1 MGDGIIFPSGGY
13 IIGNLGSG
21 SVTVS
26 GAGTIVS
33 QIGGNIGSG
42 SMVVKAGMMDYKSAT
57 YMDFSNGKSIM
68 VPDTADLDL
77 GSGNFTISVW
87 SNAVYTTQGSSYN
100 ALVTKGDFNSS
111 ATGYGLGMEGQK
123 VMIKATNKFTSVG
136 DILPSSAE
144 WYHLV
149 GVKNGTELSI
159 YFNGEL
165 KEATNV
171 TNADT
176 DNSADFSIGGNEGSN
191 VRFASGS
198 ISEVQ
203 LFPAA
208 LTSGNVW
215 DLYQNRYSVT
225 PLGKWRIDEGSGTEV
240 VNTGSGSSLNGT
252 VSGSAP
258 WVNPAIKNL
267 CTSGS
272 TTFEVK
278 SGASGSLPRGTF
290 TQARNVNFPGTILHN
305 SGTISFAPIATS
317 IAIYAGGN
325 SFYNVHRVEGDNEW
339 VRQYENMTVLKR
351 LYLNDYVGWGVHNAS
366 TLTLGDDT
374 TQCTVDGDQPLQVTA
389 ANGKIYGGHETNPAI
404 INNTGGGLTFG
415 ANTNL
420 KWLDV
425 KTDEV
430 TGGGGVTVTQDGQM
444 QYRELSIQSGDSYD
458 INGKGLFCKGNF
470 YMSGTTT
477 YGSGATIYAAKFG
490 IQGTN
495 TDEEGASFITSGSG
509 YQNIN
514 RGSFLGNKDTNFVIN
529 GANTDWSGNNQHY
542 AGNLRVIKGQ
552 MDDKS
557 ADLGAETYANKLF
570 LTSGATYDAEAATI
584 NTKDVYFGG
593 GMIGRGALDLNGSTQ
608 HVSGAA
614 VSNIWPTNASGTTIE
629 GWMTL
634 DAFTNDYSYLY
645 RLGDEFI
652 GFNYSSNKLYMGCSL
667 EKADGTRQYPSI
679 LTAQA
684 NLDVDFT
691 DGRWHHFAVS
701 WASGSSY
708 LRGYVDGKLIG
719 QTAIN
724 DGIVRVR
731 SRSAGQKWG
740 IGFNPSNN
748 SNYLNGKVGRVSVW
762 KSGLSGEDI
771 RRMMFM
777 NWADVSGSSIN
788 QTQCVQWYEFN
799 DDEDETSMTDMSGS
813 GNTGTLKPD
822 NGGWSKAGTF
832 THGTSHLLMSNNGG
846 ASALYG
852 YQDGRNTQVA
862 ALSIGNST
870 TWSYLD
876 GGNGSD
882 LQVRGPL
889 SNSGSF
895 GTIDRNIQY
904 YSRNAPIVGASS
916 DLTFGTRIFYYFGD
930 GTSGITSGTATTYH
944 QPRAG
949 SSAKLH
955 LQGDW
960 VTNNGILL
968 QDSSITH
975 LNGFNLKTSYCDT
988 YGGGDVVM
996 DPGSSWH
1003 MTAATGFHR
1012 IHGTNKTPTIDA
1024 SGERCWQPN
1033 GNSTSNGSK
1042 FYISSSAV
1050 DTNNTTVF
1058 GASGSR
1064 NMTVSF
1070 WFKTNKNRVQDSGE
1084 MVIGGNAQSS
1094 EGSPMLTFY
1103 TTRID
1108 GRMKTTDGRLDV
1120 NTDFHTLED
1129 NSWYHIT
1136 YQTKEVGGNVSGN
1149 IYLHNASGGYLGNA
1163 SNNHTTAT
1171 WDVQSTR
1178 SMYWVWGNDNRSVTS
1193 NSYYMRNGASLADVR
1208 IFPSFLTKAQADELS
1223 LINPATC
1230 VSGSGGNT
1238 TNYADSDNSLGAIAW
1253 WKLGSDESSRFLIP
1267 ASASSAG
1274 TGLTLVPSGNASP
1287 STSKTGFVSLT
1298 GSTTFKPPNRIFP
1311 TRVMLQNMYVSGS
1324 DTLTTGIISDG
1335 SGNPSAYTSQV
1346 LQTKGT
1352 VVLK

>member
-57 YMDFSNGKSIM
+57 Y
-68 VPDTADLDL
+68 
-77 GSGNFTISVW
+77 
-87 SNAVYTTQGSSYN
+87 
-100 ALVTKGDFNSS
+100 GDFNGTSTYVNIASDSS
-111 ATGYGLGMEGQK
+111 LDEPKTIAFWCKPDQIKSGANNVVSRGDNDYEIYFHSSTNTWWNYWGTKYSTGLDG
-123 VMIKATNKFTSVG
+123 
-136 DILPSSAE
+136 PP
-144 WYHLV
+144 V
-149 GVKNGTELSI
+149 GVGVWQHIVCTLDDTTSPPTVRWYKDGIL
-159 YFNGEL
+159 FN
-165 KEATNV
+165 
-171 TNADT
+171 T
-176 DNSADFSIGGNEGSN
+176 D
-191 VRFASGS
+191 
-198 ISEVQ
+198 Q
-203 LFPAA
+203 
-208 LTSGNVW
+208 
-215 DLYQNRYSVT
+215 
-225 PLGKWRIDEGSGTEV
+225 
-240 VNTGSGSSLNGT
+240 LNGT
-252 VSGSAP
+252 PSYGDDGALNIGRDASDENDWMDGAIREVSLYSTKLTDSQVELLYKNQYVGSP
-258 WVNPAIKNL
+258 VGLWKLDEGTGTEIVDKGSGGNNGVFTNGSWENPAIKNL

-305 SGTISFAPIATS
+305 SGTISFAPKATS

-458 INGKGLFCKGNF
+458 MNGKGLFCKGNF

-679 LTAQA
+679 LTTQA

-691 DGRWHHFAVS
+691 DGRWHHFAIS

-740 IGFNPSNN
+740 IGFNPNNN
-748 SNYLNGKVGRVSVW
+748 SNYLDGKVGRVSVW

-852 YQDGRNTQVA
+852 YQDGRSTQVA

-882 LQVRGPL
+882 LQIRGPL

-895 GTIDRNIQY
+895 GTVDRNIQY
-904 YSRNAPIVGASS
+904 YSRSAPIVGASS
-916 DLTFGTRIFYYFGD
+916 NLTFVDKIFYYFGD

-944 QPRAG
+944 QPRPG
-949 SSAKLH
+949 SSAKVY

-960 VTNNGILL
+960 VTNNGIML

-1003 MTAATGFHR
+1003 MSAATGFHR
-1012 IHGTNKTPTIDA
+1012 IHGTNKTPTFNA
-1024 SGERCWQPN
+1024 SGEACAMFNQFSDKN
-1033 GNSTSNGSK
+1033 NSSNQN
-1042 FYISSSAV
+1042 YI
-1050 DTNNTTVF
+1050 DTNAVIVPDDAAF
-1058 GASGSR
+1058 
-1064 NMTVSF
+1064 TVSF
-1070 WFKTNKNRVQDSGE
+1070 WYKSPTDLASYSDTLTTA
-1084 MVIGGNAQSS
+1084 IGFNYNS
-1094 EGSPMLTFY
+1094 EGGISLIGTNWLVLCQGSVYRYFNSAPNTDGLWHHMLVYVDPTNSSNI
-1103 TTRID
+1103 RMWID
-1108 GRMKTTDGRLDV
+1108 GSEESAGSTATGGTTNWSGDVQFGRGGYGAMPVSLADIRFYNAA
-1120 NTDFHTLED
+1120 NTPTGSVATLAAI
-1129 NSWYHIT
+1129 NPAI
-1136 YQTKEVGGNVSGN
+1136 NVSGA
-1149 IYLHNASGGYLGNA
+1149 YADPSNA
-1163 SNNHTTAT
+1163 
-1171 WDVQSTR
+1171 
-1178 SMYWVWGNDNRSVTS
+1178 
-1193 NSYYMRNGASLADVR
+1193 
-1208 IFPSFLTKAQADELS
+1208 LS
-1223 LINPATC
+1223 AYGWFKL
-1230 VSGSGGNT
+1230 
-1238 TNYADSDNSLGAIAW
+1238 DSDNLG
-1253 WKLGSDESSRFLIP
+1253 KLRINDTIGTYNSAAFGTAGSP
-1267 ASASSAG
+1267 ANGVKS
-1274 TGLTLVPSGNASP
+1274 
-1287 STSKTGFVSLT
+1287 GFVTLT
-1298 GSTTFKPPNRIFP
+1298 GSTTFKAPNRTFP

-1324 DTLTTGIISDG
+1324 DTLTTGIISDS
-1335 SGNPSAYTSQV
+1335 SGNPLAYTSQIV
-1346 LQTKGT
+1346 QTKGK
-1352 VVLK
+1352 VVLE